1 MKGSFSPSF
10 GIHMNRSAI
19 SLTTNDKKCFL
30 LAEKI
35 ERIFRGGFVLSDDVM
50 HYIDSTFSNPS
61 INELEKI
68 IYDEHNCERDPLIEL
83 IFFPDEPAQIKLEE
97 FLESKDFKK
106 EDEEKVINYI
116 LNKKLVTTIHFP
128 DNKGSI
134 KFIVPELS
142 APQFVFRLNISRKVN
157 KRLLKAIDKFVSDKR
172 RIPVKVRL
180 RNAMSVLSEN
190 KIKFLCSF
198 FEKLK
203 VEENYFFKCLDFMLD
218 FFEGIKDDINIQQSL
233 VERKRSLFQN
243 LQKAVKFEELL
254 NKNNMETLIS
264 RGVRIP
270 HVSKED
276 AMNNIVIIDT
286 ITLAVYGRQYPSS

>member
-1 MKGSFSPSF
+1 MQKFKSD
-10 GIHMNRSAI
+10 
-19 SLTTNDKKCFL
+19 DKKCFL

-35 ERIFRGGFVLSDDVM
+35 ERIFRDGFVLSDDVT

-61 INELEKI
+61 INELEEI

-83 IFFPDEPAQIKLEE
+83 IFFPDEPIQIKLEE

-128 DNKGSI
+128 ENKGSI

-142 APQFVFRLNISRKVN
+142 ALQFVSRLNISRKLN
-157 KRLLKAIDKFVSDKR
+157 KRLLKAINKFVSDKCR
-172 RIPVKVRL
+172 TPVKVRL
-180 RNAMSVLSEN
+180 RNAMTVLSEN
-190 KIKFLCSF
+190 KIKFLSSF

-218 FFEGIKDDINIQQSL
+218 FFDGIKDDINIQQSL
-233 VERKRSLFQN
+233 VERKMSLFQN

-254 NKNNMETLIS
+254 NKKNMETLIS
-264 RGVRIP
+264 SGVRIP
-270 HVSKED
+270 HISKED

-286 ITLAVYGRQYPSS
+286 ITLAVYGEQYSSPLER

>member
-1 MKGSFSPSF
+1 
-10 GIHMNRSAI
+10 MNRSAI

>member
-1 MKGSFSPSF
+1 MQKFKSD
-10 GIHMNRSAI
+10 
-19 SLTTNDKKCFL
+19 DKKCFL

-35 ERIFRGGFVLSDDVM
+35 EQIFRDGFVLSSDVM

-61 INELEKI
+61 INELEEI
-68 IYDEHNCERDPLIEL
+68 INDEHNCERDSLVEL
-83 IFFPDEPAQIKLEE
+83 LFFPDESVQIELEE

-116 LNKKLVTTIHFP
+116 LNKKLVTTIRFP
-128 DNKGSI
+128 ESKDSL
-134 KFIVPELS
+134 KFFVPKSS
-142 APQFVFRLNISRKVN
+142 AIQFISRLNLSRKLN
-157 KRLLKAIDKFVSDKR
+157 KRLLKAINKFVSDKR
-172 RIPVKVRL
+172 RTPVKVRL
-180 RNAMSVLSEN
+180 RNAMTVLSEN

-198 FEKLK
+198 FEKIK
-203 VEENYFFKCLDFMLD
+203 VEENYFFKCLDFILD
-218 FFEGIKDDINIQQSL
+218 FFDGIKDDINIQQPL

-254 NKNNMETLIS
+254 NKNNLEELIS

-270 HVSKED
+270 HISKED

-286 ITLAVYGRQYPSS
+286 ITLAVYGEQYSSPLER